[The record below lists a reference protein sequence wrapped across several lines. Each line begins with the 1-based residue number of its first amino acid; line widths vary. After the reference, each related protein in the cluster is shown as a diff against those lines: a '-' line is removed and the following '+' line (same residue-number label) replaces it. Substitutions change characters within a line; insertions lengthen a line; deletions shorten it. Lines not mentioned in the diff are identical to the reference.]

1 MVRKVMEVKNLEVS
15 FEVEDGIVNAVR
27 GIDYCINEG
36 EVLAIVG
43 ESGSGKS
50 VATKAITKLFQGDN
64 GRITNGS
71 VVFFGEDLVNKNEK
85 EFTKIRGKDIAMIFQ
100 DPMTSLNPTMQVGK
114 QIMEPLMIHK
124 SMNKKDAK
132 VKAIEILDL
141 VGIKNAELRFK
152 DYPHQFSGGQRQR
165 IVIGMALACEPKLL
179 IADEP
184 TTALD
189 VTMQSQIIE
198 LMKKLQKKTN
208 TAIIFITHDLGVV
221 ANIADTVSVMYCG
234 EIVETGKVEELFY
247 NPKHPYTWGL
257 LASMPTLESNSK
269 SKLIAIPG
277 APPNLLKPPTGD
289 AFARRSAYALN
300 IDFKYEAPWFQ
311 LSPTHFVKSW
321 LLDSRAPKVIP
332 PEVIKE
338 KIKNLP
344 YNFERPLKVEG
355 VSFDEK

>member
-1 MVRKVMEVKNLEVS
+1 MVKKVLEVKKLEVS

-27 GIDYCINEG
+27 GIDYCIYEG

-50 VATKAITKLFQGDN
+50 VATKAITKLFQGEN
-64 GRITNGS
+64 GKITNGK
-71 VVFFGEDLVNKNEK
+71 VLFYGDDLVKKNEK
-85 EFTKIRGKDIAMIFQ
+85 ELSKIRGKDISMIFQ

-124 SMNKKDAK
+124 NMKRMDAK
-132 VKAIEILDL
+132 VKAIEILEL

-165 IVIGMALACEPKLL
+165 IIIGMALACEPKLL

-189 VTMQSQIIE
+189 VTMQSQIID

-221 ANIADTVSVMYCG
+221 ANIADKVSVMYCG
-234 EIVETGKVEELFY
+234 EIIETGKVEELFY
-247 NPKHPYTWGL
+247 YPKHPYTWGL
-257 LASMPTLESNSK
+257 LASMPTLKSNSK

-277 APPNLLKPPTGD
+277 APPNLLKPPIGD
-289 AFARRSAYALN
+289 AFARRSTYALYV
-300 IDFKYEAPWFQ
+300 DFKYEAPWFQ
-311 LSPTHFVKSW
+311 ISPTHFVKSW
-321 LLDSRAPKVIP
+321 LLDSRAPNVVP
-332 PEVIKE
+332 PKIIKDKFKE
-338 KIKNLP
+338 LP
-344 YNFERPLKVEG
+344 NNFERPLKVEG

>member
-1 MVRKVMEVKNLEVS
+1 
-15 FEVEDGIVNAVR
+15 
-27 GIDYCINEG
+27 
-36 EVLAIVG
+36 
-43 ESGSGKS
+43 
-50 VATKAITKLFQGDN
+50 
-64 GRITNGS
+64 
-71 VVFFGEDLVNKNEK
+71 
-85 EFTKIRGKDIAMIFQ
+85 
-100 DPMTSLNPTMQVGK
+100 TSLNPTMQVGK

>member
-1 MVRKVMEVKNLEVS
+1 MVRKVLEVKNLEVS

-189 VTMQSQIIE
+189 AVSY
-198 LMKKLQKKTN
+198 
-208 TAIIFITHDLGVV
+208 THL
-221 ANIADTVSVMYCG
+221 
-234 EIVETGKVEELFY
+234 
-247 NPKHPYTWGL
+247 
-257 LASMPTLESNSK
+257 
-269 SKLIAIPG
+269 
-277 APPNLLKPPTGD
+277 
-289 AFARRSAYALN
+289 
-300 IDFKYEAPWFQ
+300 
-311 LSPTHFVKSW
+311 
-321 LLDSRAPKVIP
+321 
-332 PEVIKE
+332 
-338 KIKNLP
+338 
-344 YNFERPLKVEG
+344 
-355 VSFDEK
+355 

>member
-1 MVRKVMEVKNLEVS
+1 MVRKVLEVKNLEVS

-152 DYPHQFSGGQRQR
+152 DYPHEFSGGQRQR
-165 IVIGMALACEPKLL
+165 IGIARALSVEPELI

-184 TTALD
+184 ISALD
-189 VTMQSQIIE
+189 VSIQAQIINII
-198 LMKKLQKKTN
+198 KKLQKERET
-208 TAIIFITHDLGVV
+208 TLLFIAHDLSMVKYV
-221 ANIADTVSVMYCG
+221 SDRIAVMHKG
-234 EIVETGKVEELFY
+234 KIVEIASAERLYQNPLHNYTKSLISSIPQPDPIYEKERVREIY
-247 NPKHPYTWGL
+247 NDKFDND
-257 LASMPTLESNSK
+257 SEC
-269 SKLIAIPG
+269 KLRKIE
-277 APPNLLKPPTGD
+277 NDHYVLT
-289 AFARRSAYALN
+289 SLN
-300 IDFKYEAPWFQ
+300 VAEM
-311 LSPTHFVKSW
+311 
-321 LLDSRAPKVIP
+321 
-332 PEVIKE
+332 
-338 KIKNLP
+338 
-344 YNFERPLKVEG
+344 
-355 VSFDEK
+355 